1 MEYVIS
7 KDGTLIA
14 YEKIGNGQPVILVD
28 GAMCYRSM
36 SQLAALLS
44 KSFTVVSYDRRGR
57 GESGD
62 TQPYT
67 VQREIEDLG
76 ALINELGGAA
86 CVYGISSGAVLALK
100 AAASLGHQI
109 QRLAIYEPPF
119 TFGAEARKASEIY
132 TNSLHALLR
141 QGHQGDAVELF
152 LKTVGIP
159 PQAIAGI
166 RQSPGWPGMEAL
178 APTLAYD
185 NAIMGN
191 GSVPEEEAQ
200 AVRIPSLVLVGGN
213 SPEFMHE
220 AADTIVKVLPIAQQH
235 SLNGQTHNVA
245 ADALAPFL
253 EEFFKEEV

>member
-1 MEYVIS
+1 MEYVTS

-14 YEKIGNGQPVILVD
+14 YEKVGNGQPVILVD

-36 SQLAALLS
+36 SKLATLLS
-44 KSFTVVSYDRRGR
+44 RSFTVVSYDRRGR

-67 VQREIEDLG
+67 VQREIEDLE
-76 ALINELGGAA
+76 ALINELGGAM

-100 AAASLGHQI
+100 AVASLGHQI

-119 TFGAEARKASEIY
+119 TFGAEARKASEFY

-141 QGHQGDAVELF
+141 QGRQGDAVELF

-191 GSVPEEEAQ
+191 GSVSEEEAQ
-200 AVRIPSLVLVGGN
+200 AVRIPSLVLVGGD
-213 SPEFMHE
+213 SPAFMHE
-220 AADTIVKVLPIAQQH
+220 AADAIVKVLPFAQQH